1 MMQLLGRM
9 SRGPACL
16 YGLEAGVIKMG
27 SPADI
32 VIFDPNEEWIVS
44 DFESRSSNSPFIN
57 WRLKG
62 KVKYT
67 ICGGKIVYK
76 DKDII

>member
-1 MMQLLGRM
+1 
-9 SRGPACL
+9 
-16 YGLEAGVIKMG
+16 MG

-44 DFESRSSNSPFIN
+44 DFASRSSNSPFLS

-62 KVKYT
+62 KVMYT
-67 ICGGKIVYK
+67 ICGGEIVYQ
-76 DKDII
+76 DESIIK

>member
-1 MMQLLGRM
+1 MSELLYRM
-9 SRGPACL
+9 STGPAGL
-16 YGLEAGVIKMG
+16 YGFEAGEIKMG

-32 VIFDPNEEWIVS
+32 VIFDPNEEWIVT
-44 DFESRSSNSPFIN
+44 DFVSRSSNSPFIN

-67 ICGGKIVYK
+67 ICGGEIVYK
-76 DKDII
+76 DDSII